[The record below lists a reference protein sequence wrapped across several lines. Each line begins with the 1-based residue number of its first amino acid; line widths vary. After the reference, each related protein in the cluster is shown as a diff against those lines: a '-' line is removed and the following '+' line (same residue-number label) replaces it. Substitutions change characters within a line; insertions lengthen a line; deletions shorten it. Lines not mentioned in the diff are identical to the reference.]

1 MARKRVSLKDKGEE
15 ILGLKRSGEG
25 ADILFGGGS
34 GRKPVDTSPGSP
46 APGEALEEEGL
57 PRAEAGLDEELSGEV
72 PMAMGGL
79 PREEADLDEQ
89 DLERMLSAEAQGA
102 EGAPG
107 SPEMAAS
114 PAAIEE
120 MPQAEADLG
129 GEDMPAGFWA
139 ETEVPDGN
147 GGLPELATT
156 PAAPGPPPLEPIT
169 PPPMVTRPLPA
180 PPPIMPSPGG
190 TTGGAVAATARPV
203 PTAPPPRVASAPAPR
218 VQPAAPP
225 PSFSP
230 AATSPPPASPAAEV
244 PPPDNARPS
253 PTPAVAPPST
263 ASGAPDLS
271 VPRPLRYVRM
281 VGEDFDLLAEERS
294 RDATGAVLIGVPQSA
309 DLTPD
314 QRAALLRSP
323 AVREQLAQVNKAIY
337 GQYDRILSQ
346 NASVNPDITD
356 WAHNMLAEARTIV
369 LYGQVEKLA
378 RAEWNVEQ
386 VRARLDR
393 AAESERQARRYAW
406 PILLWGLSWFLFLAY
421 ILFKP
426 SLVLQWINLGDVQ
439 DVLLNPDVFLQ
450 ALFFGGI
457 GGVAAVF
464 YHLFKYLRER
474 SFDSQYVLS
483 YFGKPIM
490 GMIMGSIVYLTMF
503 GARFVSVAV
512 FQGQVPDSDLSGLR
526 YIIYLVAVYASF
538 KENLVFDLLNKVIK
552 AVLGSEEE
560 VEEAAPP
567 RPPSPAVMA

>member
-15 ILGLKRSGEG
+15 ILGLKRGGEG

-34 GRKPVDTSPGSP
+34 GRKPVGTSPGSP

-57 PRAEAGLDEELSGEV
+57 PHAEAGLDEELSGEV

-107 SPEMAAS
+107 SPEMAAP
-114 PAAIEE
+114 PAATEG

-139 ETEVPDGN
+139 EVEATEGN

-156 PAAPGPPPLEPIT
+156 PAAPGPPQLEPIT
-169 PPPMVTRPLPA
+169 PPPVVTRPLPA

-190 TTGGAVAATARPV
+190 TTGGAVAATARPAR
-203 PTAPPPRVASAPAPR
+203 TAPPPRVASAPGPR

-230 AATSPPPASPAAEV
+230 AATFPPPASPAAEV

-271 VPRPLRYVRM
+271 VPRPLRYVRT
-281 VGEDFDLLAEERS
+281 VGEDFDLLAEEPS
-294 RDATGAVLIGVPQSA
+294 RDASAAVLIGVPQSA

-323 AVREQLAQVNKAIY
+323 AVRDQVARLSQAIQA
-337 GQYDRILSQ
+337 QYDRILSQ
-346 NASVNPDITD
+346 NVSVNPDITD
-356 WAHNMLAEARTIV
+356 WAHNMLAEARTIL

-406 PILLWGLSWFLFLAY
+406 PILLWGFAWFLFFVY
-421 ILFKP
+421 VLFNP
-426 SLVLQWINLGDVQ
+426 NVLLQWISLVQ
-439 DVLLNPDVFLQ
+439 VEDALLNPEVFLQ
-450 ALFFGGI
+450 TLFFGGI

-464 YHLFKYLRER
+464 YHLFKYLHDR
-474 SFDSQYVLS
+474 SFDSQAVLS

-490 GMIMGSIVYLTMF
+490 GMILGSIVYLTLF
-503 GARFVSVAV
+503 GARYVSVAV
-512 FQGQVPDSDLSGLR
+512 FQGQVADSDISGLR
-526 YIIYLVAVYASF
+526 YIIYVVATAASF
-538 KENLVFDLLNKVIK
+538 KENIVFDLLNRVIK
-552 AVLGSEEE
+552 AVLGQQEEE
-560 VEEAAPP
+560 EKAS
-567 RPPSPAVMA
+567 PPSPPTAAVTA